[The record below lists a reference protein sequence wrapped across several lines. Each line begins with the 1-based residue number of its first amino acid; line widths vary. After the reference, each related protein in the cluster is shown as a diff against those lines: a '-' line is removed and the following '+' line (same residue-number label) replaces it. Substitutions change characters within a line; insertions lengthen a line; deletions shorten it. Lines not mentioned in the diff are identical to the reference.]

1 MKAASQTSKK
11 KMLKPAM
18 VIGLKTFSRRYSE
31 FTMPVETTFIL
42 FFFGIEFGRI
52 LMDFSFGFESAIY
65 TLTLLALTF
74 LPYFASDTGS
84 RSFYD
89 WALGRILIAA
99 FAIFVGIMFRKS
111 LGTFLPE
118 NFRFLPMTFLILI
131 AMATFYIQF
140 YSLLKLRLKR

>member
-1 MKAASQTSKK
+1 MKAALQTSKK
-11 KMLKPAM
+11 KLLRPAM
-18 VIGLKTFSRRYSE
+18 VNGLKVFSKRYSE
-31 FTMPVETTFIL
+31 FMMPVETTFIL

-52 LMDFSFGFESAIY
+52 SMDFSFGFESAVY
-65 TLTLLALTF
+65 TLTLLALAF
-74 LPYFASDTGS
+74 LPYFAGGVGS

-89 WALGRILIAA
+89 WALGRTLIAV

-118 NFRFLPMTFLILI
+118 DFRFLPMTFLILI